1 MRDLHG
7 KTALITGASRG
18 IGLAIA
24 RRLVEEGARVCVTAR
39 KPEALAEA
47 VEALGGPA
55 HAIGVPGK
63 ADDAA
68 HQAEAVARTVE
79 AFGSLD
85 VLVNNAGVNPAY
97 GRMLDL
103 EDSAFRKVF
112 EVNVISA
119 LAWVREA
126 HKAWLGEHGGSV
138 VNVASVAG
146 LGPASMIGAYAASK
160 AALIQLTAQLADELS
175 PLIRG
180 ERGGPRGRQDRLRG
194 GPLRRPRG
202 EGRARLRPRPA
213 RHARRHRRRGL
224 VPRVRRRRL
233 DHRPDPRRRRR
244 PAAEGG
250 VLSLAGAAPPRARHG
265 RVGGR

>member
-1 MRDLHG
+1 VRDLHG

-24 RRLVEEGARVCVTAR
+24 QRLVDEGARVCVTAR
-39 KPEALAEA
+39 RSEALAEA
-47 VEALGGPA
+47 VDALGGA
-55 HAIGVPGK
+55 EHAIAVAGK
-63 ADDAA
+63 ADDPE
-68 HQAEAVARTVE
+68 HQATAVARTIE

-103 EDSAFRKVF
+103 DPAAFRKVF

-126 HKAWLGEHGGSV
+126 HKAWMGEHGGAV

-146 LGPASMIGAYAASK
+146 LGPADMIGAYAASK

-175 PLIRG
+175 PLIRVNAVA
-180 ERGGPRGRQDRLRG
+180 PAVVKTSFAAALY
-194 GPLRRPRG
+194 
-202 EGRARLRPRPA
+202 EGREEKVAAGYALGRL
-213 RHARRHRRRGL
+213 G
-224 VPRVRRRRL
+224 VPE
-233 DHRPDPRRRRR
+233 DI
-244 PAAEGG
+244 
-250 VLSLAGAAPPRARHG
+250 AGAVAFLASADAG
-265 RVGGR
+265 WMTGQTLVLDGGLLLKSGV